1 MRMKNV
7 KQSLLSFFKMYHPNK
22 HIECYIEKNEGEL
35 KSVLRFVV
43 DFFQNEFQFR
53 GYCPFN
59 FTKRILTAIVPVQL
73 QSMVSKKYNPQK
85 DENMKVF
92 LDDERK
98 PPDGWVLV
106 RWPEEAIDLLKT
118 NQVTE

>member
-1 MRMKNV
+1 
-7 KQSLLSFFKMYHPNK
+7 MYHPNK

-35 KSVLRFVV
+35 KSVLHFVV

-73 QSMVSKKYNPQK
+73 QSLVSKKYNPQK